1 MRRLFASGYE
11 IRGRYCRGTVASV
24 FVFSCKG
31 GLENQARDVVS
42 HYVGKTGVFPDGFTG
57 LACIF
62 TNDLDVYCTGNYV
75 DPTTGQWH

>member
-57 LACIF
+57 LACM
-62 TNDLDVYCTGNYV
+62 YSTGNDV

>member
-1 MRRLFASGYE
+1 MKYAGV
-11 IRGRYCRGTVASV
+11 IV
-24 FVFSCKG
+24 

-57 LACIF
+57 LACM
-62 TNDLDVYCTGNYV
+62 YCTGNDV

>member
-1 MRRLFASGYE
+1 MKYAGVIVGVLLS
-11 IRGRYCRGTVASV
+11 SV

-57 LACIF
+57 LACM
-62 TNDLDVYCTGNYV
+62 YCTGNDV
-75 DPTTGQWH
+75 DPTTEHGIKLISVSQQ